1 MEGGVEGFERVSVF
15 YPRGVRTGGPEALH
29 QLVDALR
36 SLGHDAALVPLP
48 GTARSPRVAEYERY
62 DAPERAHAARGPRD
76 AVVTPEIWV
85 PRASVTGAATWF
97 CWWLSVDNSPVFL
110 DERRRHTGAE
120 AERTVAAAVR
130 ALPRRLGRGLAG
142 PVRRRRLRAA
152 VHLAQSVYARDFVA
166 RELAVPVALLSD
178 YVTSS
183 ITGSDPPAEAA
194 RGTTT
199 PVVAFNPAK
208 GGEVVARVAAAV
220 TTPVEWLPIVAMSPA
235 EVEDALARS
244 DVYLELGHLPG
255 KDRIP
260 REAAVRGAVVLIAA
274 RGAGANPDDFPLPAE
289 HRIALGDDL
298 AGRTVR
304 VLTDVLADLP
314 EHRRRQAGFRARLA
328 QERRVF
334 LAEVREGF
342 GPARTAP

>member
-1 MEGGVEGFERVSVF
+1 MEGFERVSVF

-36 SLGHDAALVPLP
+36 SLGHDAALVPIP
-48 GTARSPRVAEYERY
+48 GTARAPRVAEYERY
-62 DAPERAHAARGPRD
+62 DAPERARAARGPRD

-97 CWWLSVDNSPVFL
+97 SWWLSIDNSPVFL
-110 DERRRHTGAE
+110 DERRRHAGAA

-130 ALPRRLGRGLAG
+130 GLPRRIGRGLAC

-152 VHLAQSVYARDFVA
+152 VHLAQSVYAHDFVA
-166 RELAVPVALLSD
+166 RELATPVALLSD
-178 YVTSS
+178 YVTSPVTS
-183 ITGSDPPAEAA
+183 PPRPRPEVS
-194 RGTTT
+194 RGAST

-208 GGEVVARVAAAV
+208 GGEVVARVASAV
-220 TTPVEWLPIVAMSPA
+220 TTPVEWLPIVAMTPA
-235 EVEDALARS
+235 EVADALARS

-260 REAAVRGAVVLIAA
+260 REAAVHGAVVLLAA
-274 RGAGANPDDFPLPAE
+274 RGAGANPHDFPLPEE
-289 HRIALGDDL
+289 HRIPLGDDL
-298 AGRTVR
+298 AGSTAR

-314 EHRRRQAGFRARLA
+314 EHRRRQAAFRARLA
-328 QERRVF
+328 DERRVF
-334 LAEVREGF
+334 LAEVQESF
-342 GPARTAP
+342 GPPRTGP